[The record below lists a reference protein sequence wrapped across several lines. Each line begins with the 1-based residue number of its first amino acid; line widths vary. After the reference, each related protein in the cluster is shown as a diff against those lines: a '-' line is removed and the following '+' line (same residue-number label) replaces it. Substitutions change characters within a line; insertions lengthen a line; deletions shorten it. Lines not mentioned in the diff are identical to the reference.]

1 MEHTEGYIDKVGS
14 VGASDFKVSNIKG
27 IFRNELEEHKEDLA
41 EELQDKEKHKCKF
54 YAYLI
59 KSICSGLLLPLL
71 DIGTDVA
78 TSVTHAKF
86 ENYGWSALTLVFV
99 AVPGL
104 VCGLAIAIKG
114 LRKEVTAQRIVN
126 FSIVVFA
133 MPFLYPFIQIF
144 VYVLY
149 YMNYDNSNY

>member
-14 VGASDFKVSNIKG
+14 VEASDFKVSNIKG

-78 TSVTHAKF
+78 TSVT
-86 ENYGWSALTLVFV
+86 LPIT
-99 AVPGL
+99 GL
-104 VCGLAIAIKG
+104 LSG
-114 LRKEVTAQRIVN
+114 
-126 FSIVVFA
+126 S
-133 MPFLYPFIQIF
+133 
-144 VYVLY
+144 
-149 YMNYDNSNY
+149 